1 MRRNTKKKAFQCDI
15 LDIISLYHLS
25 SDVLPAL
32 DSSDDEDDVPLVNL
46 LKKIK
51 DQKQSEQ
58 TAGQSLSSEAP
69 QTQHVIFP
77 TRCISVSITLYSL
90 RCVDSRLLR

>member
-46 LKKIK
+46 LKKTK
-51 DQKQSEQ
+51 DQKQCEQ
-58 TAGQSLSSEAP
+58 TAGQSLSSEG
-69 QTQHVIFP
+69 QTQDDGRWNKIP
-77 TRCISVSITLYSL
+77 TIPVPDNTLFTLCLSLDCI
-90 RCVDSRLLR
+90 